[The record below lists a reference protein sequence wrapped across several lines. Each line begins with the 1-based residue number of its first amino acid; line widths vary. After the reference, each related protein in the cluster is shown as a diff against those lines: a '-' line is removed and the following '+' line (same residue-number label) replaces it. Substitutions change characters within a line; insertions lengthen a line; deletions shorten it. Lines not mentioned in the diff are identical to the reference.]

1 MPHADSLT
9 KVVRL
14 LALSDTAFPVGAF
27 SFSDGLESAV
37 ACGVVRDAPS
47 LEEYAYTIACQVA
60 HTDGVAALC
69 SLRAAE
75 SGDFDELLRA
85 DSTLIMAKT
94 SFEARLKAVR
104 MGRRL
109 AELAARILPTPL
121 TQRWHDAVQGG
132 LADGC
137 YATSLGVLCSAAEVG
152 ELEMFAAV
160 VFGALATVSGA
171 ALRLLRLSHFDTQ
184 SLMFRLSERTDALY
198 ADVCEMT
205 LDEMYTFA
213 PEADILMSIHERGFS
228 RMFMN

>member
-9 KVVRL
+9 QVVRL

-47 LEEYAYTIACQVA
+47 LEEYAYTIARQVA

-69 SLRAAE
+69 ALRAAE
-75 SGDFDELLRA
+75 SGDFDQLLRA
-85 DSTLIMAKT
+85 DSALIIAKS
-94 SFEARLKAVR
+94 SFEARLKTVR

-109 AELAARILPTPL
+109 AELVARILPTPL

-137 YATSLGVLCSAAEVG
+137 YATSLGVLCSAAEVAG
-152 ELEMFAAV
+152 SEMFAAV

-184 SLMFRLSERTDALY
+184 RLMFRLSERTDALY
-198 ADVCEMT
+198 ADVRDLA

-213 PEADILMSIHERGFS
+213 PETDILMFAHERGFS
-228 RMFMN
+228 RLFMN

>member
-9 KVVRL
+9 QVVRL

-69 SLRAAE
+69 ALRAAE

-121 TQRWHDAVQGG
+121 AQKWHDAVQGG

-137 YATSLGVLCSAAEVG
+137 YATSLGVLCSVAEVG
-152 ELEMFAAV
+152 EREMFAAV

-198 ADVCEMT
+198 AEVREMT

-213 PEADILMSIHERGFS
+213 PEADILMCVHERGFS

>member
-9 KVVRL
+9 QVVRL

-69 SLRAAE
+69 ALRAAE
-75 SGDFDELLRA
+75 SGNFDELLRA

-104 MGRRL
+104 DRK
-109 AELAARILPTPL
+109 
-121 TQRWHDAVQGG
+121 
-132 LADGC
+132 
-137 YATSLGVLCSAAEVG
+137 S
-152 ELEMFAAV
+152 V
-160 VFGALATVSGA
+160 V
-171 ALRLLRLSHFDTQ
+171 
-184 SLMFRLSERTDALY
+184 
-198 ADVCEMT
+198 
-205 LDEMYTFA
+205 
-213 PEADILMSIHERGFS
+213 
-228 RMFMN
+228 